1 MKQRSASFAI
11 KNLMINI
18 LENGKKR
25 KKNLI
30 LFIHGLTGD
39 KSTWKNEK
47 GLTFQHLL
55 FTNTILK
62 KNYDIGLFDYYSKI
76 FNPVR
81 VKRLGKL
88 FSKIIGI
95 KSEQVELNL
104 DVESISDLL
113 VTELEIHCGGYNK
126 IVIIAHSMGGLVAK
140 CTTLKLI
147 AKESSINITKLI
159 SLAVPHNGSSIATIV
174 KLVAPHAHAQISDLA
189 PLSDKTTELSNNWLQ
204 DKTGK
209 LPQIIYFYGK
219 YDSVVEQN
227 SALGFSNEKQIA
239 KFFETDHE
247 NIAKPAS
254 NQESIYKAAEQIL
267 LDVISQVEIDNA
279 LSFHPLPNE
288 DTFNDEFFVL
298 KLLIAD
304 VHEKSIHTAKT
315 SFYNAEF
322 IRKVGL
328 QRKVISQTNF
338 DDLIG
343 RIEILYNNAY
353 ALLMAGKLKDGSELV
368 AHIHDQIRQEDTGV
382 LSTLER
388 ISFIHKT
395 GMLHQLSNDIN
406 KDIWWAPG
414 HNYEAIETFKKGQE

>member
-1 MKQRSASFAI
+1 MI
-11 KNLMINI
+11 KI
-18 LENGKKR
+18 LENGKR
-25 KKNLI
+25 PKKNLV
-30 LFIHGLTGD
+30 LFIHGLTGNE
-39 KSTWKNEK
+39 STWTNEK
-47 GLTFQHLL
+47 GQSFPQLL
-55 FTNTILK
+55 FTNSTLK
-62 KNYDIGLFDYYSKI
+62 KNYDIGFFDYYSKI
-76 FNPVR
+76 FSPLPV
-81 VKRLGKL
+81 KFLGRL
-88 FSKIIGI
+88 FNKIAKIN
-95 KSEQVELNL
+95 SDPVELNL
-104 DVESISDLL
+104 DVENISDIL
-113 VTELEIHCGGYNK
+113 VTELEVHCTDYNK

-140 CTTLKLI
+140 STALKL
-147 AKESSINITKLI
+147 ASKESSINISKLI

-174 KLVAPHAHAQISDLA
+174 RLVAPYAHTQISDLA
-189 PLSDKTTELSNNWLQ
+189 PLSNKTTELSNSWLQ

-219 YDSVVEQN
+219 YDLVVEQN

-239 KFFETDHE
+239 MFFEADHG

-254 NQESIYKAAEQIL
+254 TQESIYKAAEKIL
-267 LDVISQVEIDNA
+267 LEVILQMEADSA
-279 LSFHPLPNE
+279 LSVRPLPGK

-328 QRKVISQTNF
+328 QRKVISQANF

-353 ALLMAGKLKDGSELV
+353 ALVTAGKLKDGNALV
-368 AHIHDQIRQEDTGV
+368 AHIHDQIRQEDSGV

-388 ISFIHKT
+388 ISYIHKT
-395 GMLHQLSNDIN
+395 GMLHQLSNN
-406 KDIWWAPG
+406 TSKDIWWGLG
-414 HNYEAIETFKKGQE
+414 HDNDTIETFKKGQE